1 VDVGGRRWTSVDIFI
16 KLLKGAPFQAHMD
29 DLAGGLVDTLA
40 DTLGGLGLAGGA
52 AGGLEDVTMEG

>member
-1 VDVGGRRWTSVDIFI
+1 MSVDIFI

-29 DLAGGLVDTLA
+29 DLAGGLEDTLA
-40 DTLGGLGLAGGA
+40 DTLSGLGLAGGA